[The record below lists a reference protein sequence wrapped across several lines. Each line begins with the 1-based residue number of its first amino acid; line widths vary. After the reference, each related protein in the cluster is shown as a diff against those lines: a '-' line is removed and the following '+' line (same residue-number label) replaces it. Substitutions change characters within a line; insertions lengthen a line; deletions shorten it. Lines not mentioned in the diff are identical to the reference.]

1 MQAYGARELAAAI
14 KPVTVSPMSNG
25 KQLKAVFRNAFLVS
39 ASDPFFLVLHI
50 AVLLLVALLGAI
62 PGFTYGEHIRLLR
75 DQSHALIFMVGCLG
89 ITFGLI
95 RVVTDDIRRGAGPEL
110 RSRPVGPTVLLLGK
124 WLGVCAAMVALYV
137 SALLGYLWISE
148 VAFHQEHLNG
158 TSLGMYLGF
167 IFGGLIIA
175 GWRHFAF
182 GGSFPLAANLVLGAV
197 VLLGCGLRMVL
208 GDVAQFDFPGL
219 QCGLMLILAMLI
231 FAAIM
236 LPVAV
241 LADSAIVLAG
251 GVIVFFFGLISDYL
265 ITSTLSG
272 AVGGMVKAVL
282 PNWQLFWVAD
292 RIAEGANVPV
302 AYLPSCLLQ
311 VALMLLLCLIPATML
326 YERLE
331 VRS

>member
-1 MQAYGARELAAAI
+1 MND
-14 KPVTVSPMSNG
+14 P
-25 KQLKAVFRNAFLVS
+25 KQLKAVFRNSLLVS
-39 ASDPFFLVLHI
+39 ASDPFFLVLHL

-62 PGFTYGEHIRLLR
+62 PGFTHGEHIRLLR

-124 WLGVCAAMVALYV
+124 WLGVCVAMGALYL

-148 VAFHQEHLNG
+148 VAFRQGHLNSG
-158 TSLGMYLGF
+158 SLTMF
-167 IFGGLIIA
+167 MVFVFGGLILA

-182 GGSFPLAANLVLGAV
+182 GGSFPLAANLILGGSI
-197 VLLGCGLRMVL
+197 LLGCGLRMML
-208 GDVAQFDFPGL
+208 GDISHFDFPGL
-219 QCGLMLILAMLI
+219 QCGLMLMLAMFI

-236 LPVAV
+236 LPIAV
-241 LADSAIVLAG
+241 LADSAIVLTG

-265 ITSTLSG
+265 VTSTLSG
-272 AVGGMVKAVL
+272 AIAGMVKAVL

-292 RIAEGANVPV
+292 RIAEGASVPV

-311 VALMLLLCLIPATML
+311 VCLMLGLCLIPATML

-331 VRS
+331 VRQ